1 MTTTTANN
9 GQGIESLLV
18 RLPIP
23 PLEFERLYVSQAL
36 SMVRSMVRSDLRQY
50 SSGIRSGHV
59 VTN

>member
-36 SMVRSMVRSDLRQY
+36 SMVRSDLRQY